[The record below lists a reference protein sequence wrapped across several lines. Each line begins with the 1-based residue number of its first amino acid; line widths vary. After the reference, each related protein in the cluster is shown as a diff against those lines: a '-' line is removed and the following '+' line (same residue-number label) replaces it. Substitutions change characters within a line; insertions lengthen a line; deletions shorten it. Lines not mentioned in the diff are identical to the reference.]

1 MRKLYPTQNHP
12 SYYRKQ
18 DIVYPVVSR
27 RSGGVSIG
35 INLSP
40 SKKCNFA
47 CAYCQVSCQRLL
59 EKAVLSNVSP
69 RIDLEKLGREIEET
83 VRLVLSGEIFAEE
96 RFRETPAEKRVLR
109 DFAFSGD
116 GEPTL
121 SPQFL
126 DAVRL
131 VAQKRDEMAN
141 SSVKLILITNS
152 TTFRTPQTI
161 RGCDELI
168 KDNGEIWAK
177 FDGLND
183 VVYRNVN
190 RSSIPFDMIIDNLI
204 FASSRW
210 PIKIQT
216 MFLRNAGSVPT
227 GAEISSYVKIL
238 NRIVAKGGNI
248 VGLQLYTVARPPIE
262 STISALNQVEMDAI
276 TDEIR
281 RGTGLPTEV
290 FYSR

>member
-1 MRKLYPTQNHP
+1 MKLSPTQNHP
-12 SYYRKQ
+12 SFYRKQ

-47 CAYCQVSCQRLL
+47 CTYCQVNYHRLL
-59 EKAVLSNVSP
+59 EKAVLSTVSP
-69 RIDLEKLGREIEET
+69 KIDLDKLNKEVEET
-83 VRLVLSGEIFAEE
+83 VKAVLSGEIFSEE
-96 RFRETPAEKRVLR
+96 RFRETPFEQRVLR

-121 SPQFL
+121 SPQFP

-131 VAQKRDEMAN
+131 VAQKRDDLLHE
-141 SSVKLILITNS
+141 SVKLVLITNS
-152 TTFRTPQTI
+152 TTFRNPQTI
-161 RGCDELI
+161 RGCDEI
-168 KDNGEIWAK
+168 IERNGEIWAK
-177 FDGLND
+177 FDGLNAN
-183 VVYRNVN
+183 VYHSIN
-190 RSSIPFDMIIDNLI
+190 RSSIPFEMIIDNLI

-216 MFLRNAGSVPT
+216 MFLRNDKTIPSREDIA
-227 GAEISSYVKIL
+227 SYIEIL
-238 NRIVAKGGNI
+238 NRIASKGGNI
-248 VGLQLYTVARPPIE
+248 TGLQLYTVARPPVE
-262 STISALNQVEMDAI
+262 SNISALNQVEMDAI
-276 TDEIR
+276 AEEVR
-281 RGTGLPTEV
+281 KGTCLSTEV

>member
-1 MRKLYPTQNHP
+1 MIKLFPTQNHP
-12 SYYRKQ
+12 SFYRKQ

-47 CAYCQVSCQRLL
+47 CTYCQVNCHRLL
-59 EKAVLSNVSP
+59 EEADLSKVSP
-69 RIDLEKLGREIEET
+69 KIDLDKLDKEVDET
-83 VRLVLSGEIFAEE
+83 VKAVLSGEIFSEE
-96 RFRETPAEKRVLR
+96 RFRETPSEKRVLR

-121 SPQFL
+121 SPQFH

-131 VAQKRDEMAN
+131 VARKRDDLLHQ
-141 SSVKLILITNS
+141 SVKLVLITNS
-152 TTFRTPQTI
+152 TTFRNPQTI
-161 RGCDELI
+161 IGCDELI
-168 KDNGEIWAK
+168 KRNGEIWAK

-183 VVYRNVN
+183 DVYHNVN
-190 RSSIPFDMIIDNLI
+190 RSSIPFGTIIDNLI

-216 MFLRNAGSVPT
+216 MFLRDAGTIPSHE
-227 GAEISSYVKIL
+227 EITSYIEIL
-238 NRIVAKGGNI
+238 DRIVSKGGKI
-248 VGLQLYTVARPPIE
+248 VGLQLYTVARPPME
-262 STISALNQVEMDAI
+262 SNISALNQFEMDAI
-276 TDEIR
+276 ADEVR
-281 RGTGLPTEV
+281 QGTGLSTEV